1 MVARIAQRLPLE
13 HAELEG
19 ILAALVMRAAQPDNA
34 TKLHMALDL
43 QPKTRRAA
51 NSEFLVA
58 LGQMD
63 DALLAR
69 GRAVLDAMSD
79 EEWDALL
86 EDDEEPEA
94 GGVSGA

>member
-34 TKLHMALDL
+34 TKLDMALDL

-51 NSEFLVA
+51 NAEFLA
-58 LGQMD
+58 SLGQLD
-63 DALLAR
+63 DDLLAR
-69 GRAVLDAMSD
+69 GRAVLDALSD

-86 EDDEEPEA
+86 EDDEDE
-94 GGVSGA
+94 V

>member
-34 TKLHMALDL
+34 IKLDMALDL

-69 GRAVLDAMSD
+69 GRAVLDALSD
-79 EEWDALL
+79 EEWADVIGPD
-86 EDDEEPEA
+86 EDDNA
-94 GGVSGA
+94 